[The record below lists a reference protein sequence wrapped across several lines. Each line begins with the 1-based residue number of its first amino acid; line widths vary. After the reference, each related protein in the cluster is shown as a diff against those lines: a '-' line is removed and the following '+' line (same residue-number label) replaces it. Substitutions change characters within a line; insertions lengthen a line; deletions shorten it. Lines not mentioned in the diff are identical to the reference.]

1 MRRPLGVIGLVYLSS
16 LAVIFHFYSQLLTA
30 VISVA
35 AAAAVAA
42 AVAVKLIKRRSR
54 AGFAVIAAGLSVLF
68 AVLSFSA
75 FTRFR
80 VEPILENYSDKE
92 IYIEGY
98 VCDELSYNDASV
110 TCTVQ
115 TEKINGE
122 PVKTKISLLLTG
134 DLDVEAFDRVSA
146 RIKTKPANYNY
157 LLSRGI
163 FLYAA
168 EGENS
173 EFSASHEKHISPY
186 YYAVML
192 RQKIKSV
199 FNSSLDKNASAMSR
213 AVLLGDKKA
222 LPYEVRKAFSDTG
235 VSYLIVVSGMHLAI
249 VTLFLR
255 RLFDR
260 VRLNNTAAFVLI
272 TLFVLMFIALTGFT
286 PSVVRSGIMMIL
298 FYLSRLLLRDC
309 DSFNSLGIAA
319 LALTVTN
326 PFSVGDIGMLLSFAA
341 TFGILL
347 WADKISGY
355 LIGLLRLSEKER
367 KQSDSKLSLRRRVWL
382 SIRRALRKVIILV
395 SVSAAATLWVIPI
408 TIIFFGSVTP
418 FTPLISIIAYPLT
431 FAILISALVFAVFGL
446 FGIVLFPPA
455 ALLNALSGLLINF
468 VCGCSK
474 NGLLRIKAEDGY
486 FFIWI
491 AVSFTLV
498 AVGYLIR
505 ARKPYIIFS
514 IAVSLLTLTIG
525 WSLTEMFADRS
536 ASLTIFRSGSGY
548 TAAVRKDANLS
559 LLSCGGSAK
568 GRSNVIDELRRSDT
582 VDNIVLAGGENKNYA
597 CFGEISD
604 GFAVKN
610 ILMFGENFDT
620 HLVSDEE
627 VHFFEDN
634 TSFELELNSDVSVR
648 VIAVNGRVFQY
659 VSSQNVSVLIVPE
672 KARLGDLPEEYR
684 TADYALF
691 EGNAYD
697 PELLGCGRLLSVSGK
712 PLNGAKPEIISEEKP
727 FRIKLD

>member
-163 FLYAA
+163 YLYAA

-272 TLFVLMFIALTGFT
+272 TLFVLMFIALTGLT
-286 PSVVRSGIMMIL
+286 TSVVRSGIMMIL

-367 KQSDSKLSLRRRVWL
+367 KQSDSKLSLPYSSRSPL
-382 SIRRALRKVIILV
+382 LQA
-395 SVSAAATLWVIPI
+395 SA
-408 TIIFFGSVTP
+408 
-418 FTPLISIIAYPLT
+418 
-431 FAILISALVFAVFGL
+431 
-446 FGIVLFPPA
+446 PA
-455 ALLNALSGLLINF
+455 ST
-468 VCGCSK
+468 
-474 NGLLRIKAEDGY
+474 R
-486 FFIWI
+486 
-491 AVSFTLV
+491 
-498 AVGYLIR
+498 
-505 ARKPYIIFS
+505 
-514 IAVSLLTLTIG
+514 
-525 WSLTEMFADRS
+525 
-536 ASLTIFRSGSGY
+536 
-548 TAAVRKDANLS
+548 
-559 LLSCGGSAK
+559 
-568 GRSNVIDELRRSDT
+568 
-582 VDNIVLAGGENKNYA
+582 
-597 CFGEISD
+597 
-604 GFAVKN
+604 
-610 ILMFGENFDT
+610 
-620 HLVSDEE
+620 
-627 VHFFEDN
+627 
-634 TSFELELNSDVSVR
+634 
-648 VIAVNGRVFQY
+648 
-659 VSSQNVSVLIVPE
+659 
-672 KARLGDLPEEYR
+672 
-684 TADYALF
+684 
-691 EGNAYD
+691 
-697 PELLGCGRLLSVSGK
+697 
-712 PLNGAKPEIISEEKP
+712 
-727 FRIKLD
+727 